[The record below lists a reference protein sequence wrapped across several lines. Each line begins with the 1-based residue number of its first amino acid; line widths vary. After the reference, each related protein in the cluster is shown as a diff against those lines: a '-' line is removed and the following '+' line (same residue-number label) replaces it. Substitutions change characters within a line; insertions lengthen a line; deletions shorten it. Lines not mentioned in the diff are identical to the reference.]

1 VHYKI
6 KLKNIDKSCVLINV
20 PSSAQGFLTAEI
32 SKNFKENDLIFIA
45 KNDAHIEEIKQQLS
59 FFAPHLQILIF
70 PAWDCLPFDRTSPK
84 PLISSSRIKTLH
96 RLLNRADNQ
105 NFLIITSVNAILQK
119 VISPSEIASSG
130 LFLQV
135 GSKISIEK
143 IAQFLNLK
151 GYQREINANDVGQFA
166 LRGSIV
172 DIVVQEA
179 MEITG
184 YRLDFFGEEIE
195 SIKVFDPLTQISAEN
210 LRQIEILP
218 NSEVVL
224 NEKTIENFRKNYRQN
239 FGASLNNSFYSA
251 ISAGRAQNGMEHW
264 LSFFYQQELESLL
277 AYTKNAVCFFSDEI
291 IELAK
296 ERSALIKQYY
306 QMRLD
311 DLDAAKKSDPE
322 NIYNPCQPNLL
333 YFDEVELFENLEKN
347 AVNIE
352 FQRFDYGLPRSS
364 GEELAMTVRVGSSS
378 QEGGAPHSSSQEGG
392 APHSSSRG
400 GGAPH
405 SSLRGGGADEAIQL
419 KNSHSNKRIINLD
432 LKPIPDFALAG
443 RANKQDP
450 FELLQEFISGKTSS
464 CDRVTKELKKLLIA
478 CASESFKEKI
488 NKLLFDYKIN
498 SQEISTFSEIEKI
511 KAGKALLFKM
521 PINFGFYSEDFFLI
535 GQNALL
541 GEKIIRKKNSSKFD
555 AQRIIEEGLAIN
567 KGELVVH
574 RDYGIAK
581 FDSIGLIEAGGVK
594 IDMIKLIYDG
604 GDALFVPVDEINL
617 ISRYGAEN
625 PLVQLDKLGAGAWKN
640 RRDKV
645 RKKIKI
651 AAEELIKIAAAR
663 HLKKAPIFL
672 PDENLYN
679 EFKNNFPYTETDDQ
693 LRAIAEI
700 ESDLASN
707 SVMDRL
713 VCGDVGFGKTEV
725 AMRAAA
731 IVAFSNS
738 AGEKPQIAIIAP
750 TTLLARQH
758 YKNFSERFAP
768 HAEIKIAQLSR
779 LISAAKAKEVR
790 EKIENGGV
798 QIVIGT
804 HALLQKSIKFKNLAL
819 VIIDEEQHFGVA
831 QKERLKELK
840 NEVHILNLSA
850 TPIPRT
856 LQMSLTGV
864 KDLSLISTPPV
875 DRIAIR
881 NFIMPYDSV
890 IVKEAVMREYNRGGR
905 VFFVVPRVRDIDE
918 MESRLKILLPEIKIA
933 HAHGQMPPNQ
943 LDEIMN
949 NFVDGKIDLLISTT
963 IVESGI
969 DIKEANLMIIYRA
982 DMFGL
987 SQLYQLRGRVGRG
1000 KLRAYCYFMLDNRKK
1015 ISDETK
1021 KKLEVMQSLD
1031 ALGVG
1036 FSIASHDMDIRGSG
1050 NLLGDEQSGHIKE
1063 TGVELYQQMLLE
1075 MIEKLKNNPEI
1086 KNEDLEITNYSV
1098 AIKMGISLLIPE
1110 NYISD
1115 FSLRMSFYKKIANI
1129 SSQSQ
1134 EDDLIMQMQDRF
1146 GKVPSEVFDLIKIAN
1161 MKHACLEVG
1170 ISRLEA
1176 TSQGILISF
1185 ENESFKNPDKLL
1197 AMIFAN
1203 KDKMR
1208 LSGGSK
1214 ILFLEKINSKE
1225 EKFNC
1230 AFQIIKKLK
1239 ELT

>member
-1 VHYKI
+1 MHYKI
-6 KLKNIDKSCVLINV
+6 KLKNINKSCVLTKV
-20 PSSAQGFLTAEI
+20 PAGAQGFLTAEI

-45 KNDAHIEEIKQQLS
+45 KDDAQIEEIKEQLS
-59 FFAPHLQILIF
+59 FFAPHLPTLIF
-70 PAWDCLPFDRTSPK
+70 PAWDCLPFDRASPK
-84 PLISSSRIKTLH
+84 PLISSARIKVLH
-96 RLLNRADNQ
+96 RLLNRAENQ
-105 NFLIITSVNAILQK
+105 NFLIITSINAILQK
-119 VISPSEIASSG
+119 VISSSEIASSG

-135 GSKISIEK
+135 GGKISIEK
-143 IAQFLNLK
+143 IAQFLTLK
-151 GYQREINANDVGQFA
+151 GYQKEINANDVGQFA

-179 MEITG
+179 MEIVG

-195 SIKVFDPLTQISAEN
+195 SIKVFDPITQISAEN

-239 FGASLNNSFYSA
+239 FGISLSNNFYNA
-251 ISAGRAQNGMEHW
+251 ISAGRAQDGMEHW
-264 LSFFYQQELESLL
+264 LSFFYEKELESLL
-277 AYTKNAVCFFSDEI
+277 AYTKNSVCFFSDEI
-291 IELAK
+291 KILAQQ
-296 ERSALIKQYY
+296 RSKIINDYY

-311 DLDAAKKSDPE
+311 DLTASKKTDSE

-333 YFDEVELFENLEKN
+333 YFNDISLFEILEKN

-352 FQRFDYGLPRSS
+352 FHRFDFAK
-364 GEELAMTVRVGSSS
+364 E
-378 QEGGAPHSSSQEGG
+378 
-392 APHSSSRG
+392 
-400 GGAPH
+400 
-405 SSLRGGGADEAIQL
+405 
-419 KNSHSNKRIINLD
+419 NKRIIDLE

-443 RANKQDP
+443 RANKKDP
-450 FELLQEFISGKTSS
+450 FELLQEFVAG
-464 CDRVTKELKKLLIA
+464 ENLHKKLLIA
-478 CASESFKEKI
+478 CASESFKDKVK
-488 NKLLFDYKIN
+488 KLLFDYQIN
-498 SQEISTFSEIEKI
+498 SEEISNFSEIEKT
-511 KAGKALLFKM
+511 KSGKALLFKM
-521 PINFGFYSEDFFLI
+521 PIDFGFYSEDFFLV
-535 GQNALL
+535 GQNSLL
-541 GEKIIRKKNSSKFD
+541 GEKIIRKKNSSKAD
-555 AQRIIEEGLAIN
+555 AKRIIEEGLAIN

-574 RDYGIAK
+574 RDYGIGK
-581 FDSIGLIEAGGVK
+581 FDSIGLVEAGGIK

-625 PLVQLDKLGAGAWKN
+625 PLIQLDKLGAGAWKN
-640 RRDKV
+640 RREKV

-663 HLKKAPIFL
+663 QLKKAPIFI
-672 PDENLYN
+672 PDLHSYD
-679 EFKNNFPYTETDDQ
+679 EFKNAFPYAETDDQ

-700 ESDLASN
+700 EEDLASGHP
-707 SVMDRL
+707 MDRL

-731 IVAFSNS
+731 NVVFSQSDNV
-738 AGEKPQIAIIAP
+738 KPQVAIIAP

-758 YKNFSERFAP
+758 YKNFNERFAQT
-768 HAEIKIAQLSR
+768 EIKITQLSR
-779 LISAAKAKEVR
+779 LITQTKAKEVR
-790 EKIENGGV
+790 AQIENGDV
-798 QIVIGT
+798 QIIVGT

-819 VIIDEEQHFGVA
+819 VVIDEEQHFGVA

-864 KDLSLISTPPV
+864 KDLSLISTPPI
-875 DRIAIR
+875 DRLAIR
-881 NFIMPYDSV
+881 NFVLPYDSV

-905 VFFVVPRVRDIDE
+905 IFFVVPRVRDIDE
-918 MESRLKILLPEIKIA
+918 IESRLKILLPEIKIA
-933 HAHGQMPPNQ
+933 HAHGQMQPNQ
-943 LDEIMN
+943 LDDIMN
-949 NFVDGKIDLLISTT
+949 NFTCGKIDLLISTT

-1086 KNEDLEITNYSV
+1086 TSSDLEITNYSI

-1110 NYISD
+1110 EYISD
-1115 FSLRMSFYKKIANI
+1115 LSLRMSFYKKIANI
-1129 SSQSQ
+1129 SNLQQ
-1134 EDDLIMQMQDRF
+1134 EQDLISQMQDRF
-1146 GKVPSEVFDLIKIAN
+1146 GKIPFEVFDLIKIAN
-1161 MKHACLEVG
+1161 MKHICKEVG
-1170 ISRLEA
+1170 ISKLEVVQ
-1176 TSQGILISF
+1176 QGILISF
-1185 ENESFKNPDKLL
+1185 QNDSFQNPDKLL
-1197 AMIFAN
+1197 ATIFAN

-1208 LSGGSK
+1208 LSGNSK

-1225 EKFNC
+1225 EKFTSS
-1230 AFQIIKKLK
+1230 FKIIKQLR
-1239 ELT
+1239 ELL